1 MANWRKRIKQEFIRC
16 DLCGERWNFAWKHQ
30 CFKCH
35 KPIKATIPEVVVE
48 HKIEWPQGSDI
59 KSKAV
64 ADNINKM
71 RQSGYGDEHPA
82 LSVLLEESKHLKQE
96 IKQEKID
103 NKSFWAQQQSNSS
116 RILAKQQ
123 KLEKQKTHLEE
134 LRNQR
139 TQLDKNISEA
149 QEAVDLATK
158 EIAECEEEAN
168 QAISSPALAVNLS
181 SFWSPSEE
189 ASNELQN
196 QYKKL
201 EGLQQQLIA
210 GLTDLKKKAED
221 EANEKKQ
228 KMAADEAQRA
238 AESQQPFNV
247 FKPAAVPMQV
257 ESEEW
262 SKDLDSETVK
272 RVLAEHLAE
281 GTEVDSVAQHLL
293 TAMQAAKKRRTNG

>member
-16 DLCGERWNFAWKHQ
+16 DLCGERWNFAWRNQ

-71 RQSGYGDEHPA
+71 RQSGYGDDHPA

-123 KLEKQKTHLEE
+123 KLEKQKTYLEE
-134 LRNQR
+134 LLNQR
-139 TQLDKNISEA
+139 TKLNQNISEA
-149 QEAVDLATK
+149 KEAVELATK
-158 EIAECEEEAN
+158 AIAEFEEEAN
-168 QAISSPALAVNLS
+168 QAISSPALAANL
-181 SFWSPSEE
+181 
-189 ASNELQN
+189 
-196 QYKKL
+196 
-201 EGLQQQLIA
+201 G
-210 GLTDLKKKAED
+210 G
-221 EANEKKQ
+221 
-228 KMAADEAQRA
+228 AAA
-238 AESQQPFNV
+238 A
-247 FKPAAVPMQV
+247 AYCGA
-257 ESEEW
+257 
-262 SKDLDSETVK
+262 
-272 RVLAEHLAE
+272 H
-281 GTEVDSVAQHLL
+281 
-293 TAMQAAKKRRTNG
+293 